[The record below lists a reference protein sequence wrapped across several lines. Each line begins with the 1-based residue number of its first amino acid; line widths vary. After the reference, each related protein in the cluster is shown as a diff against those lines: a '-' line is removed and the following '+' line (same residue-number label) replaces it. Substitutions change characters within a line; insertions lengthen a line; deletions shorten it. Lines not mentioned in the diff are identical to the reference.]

1 MIYQINWKLEV
12 GTLDTAYFVFII
24 IFIFIFIFKGC
35 CVAIISLDL
44 SLMEIKVKTITL
56 WDNQVW
62 IYTSRFASENLPY
75 KCSFNGILLESRSP
89 HCTYEDWLCQIHTY
103 IHTYIHIYIYIYIY
117 ILSELLSLKIKK
129 SKSK

>member
-12 GTLDTAYFVFII
+12 GTLDTAYFVFMIR

-44 SLMEIKVKTITL
+44 SLMEIKVKKITP

-62 IYTSRFASENLPY
+62 IYTSRFATENLTY

-103 IHTYIHIYIYIYIY
+103 IHIYIYIYIY
-117 ILSELLSLKIKK
+117 IKSELLSLKIEK